1 MYNNHMIMLILSITG
16 VFLLLIILFLI
27 SKITKNNN
35 SSLIKTKENID
46 AQLKISRETVNE
58 VLRGIE
64 NLKNE
69 GKNTKDSIKESIESY
84 VKNIDSLQN
93 ILQNPKHRG
102 NLGEFFLEKTLSDVF
117 SPKQYKTQY
126 SLDSGTVDAV
136 ICVEDDL
143 VIPIDAKF
151 SLENY
156 KKMIKAETLE
166 EKETCKKNL
175 KMDLKKRIDETAK
188 YIQPQNKTTDF
199 VLMYIPS
206 ETLYYDLFTST
217 VGIDDLIEYAFK
229 KKVVVV
235 SPTTF
240 YAYVQT
246 IMHGLRSLNIEKR
259 AEEIQKNAKKLKV
272 DLCKYNI
279 LMVKLGKN
287 LQHAV
292 ANFDE
297 CNHTYSQIDKNIEKI

>member
-1 MYNNHMIMLILSITG
+1 MEKL
-16 VFLLLIILFLI
+16 
-27 SKITKNNN
+27 
-35 SSLIKTKENID
+35 
-46 AQLKISRETVNE
+46 
-58 VLRGIE
+58 
-64 NLKNE
+64 
-69 GKNTKDSIKESIESY
+69 GKNLHQAVSNFDDCRHRYSQID
-84 VKNIDSLQN
+84 KNI
-93 ILQNPKHRG
+93 
-102 NLGEFFLEKTLSDVF
+102 EKTLSDVF

-136 ICVEDDL
+136 ICIEDDL

-166 EKETCKKNL
+166 EKEICKKNL

-217 VGIDDLIEYAFK
+217 VGIDDLIEYSFK

-246 IMHGLRSLNIEKR
+246 IMHGLRALNIEKK
-259 AEEIQKNAKKLKV
+259 AEEIQKNVKKLKD
-272 DLCKYNI
+272 DLHKYNI
-279 LMVKLGKN
+279 LMEKLGKN
-287 LQHAV
+287 LHQAV
-292 ANFDE
+292 SNFDD
-297 CNHTYSQIDKNIEKI
+297 CRHRYSQIDKNIEKI